1 MTTKEQKQERKVAGK
16 RWKAAYK
23 HPQQYDAIVI
33 ARTGN
38 MSHSDILRRKK
49 RMLFRHWKKMSHGLG
64 RRQRIL
70 LELKDTQMES
80 TDHYTN
86 EITKVLGNQAKI
98 KVITHDITVEIRDL
112 DEITVEE

>member
-1 MTTKEQKQERKVAGK
+1 
-16 RWKAAYK
+16 
-23 HPQQYDAIVI
+23 
-33 ARTGN
+33 
-38 MSHSDILRRKK
+38 
-49 RMLFRHWKKMSHGLG
+49 
-64 RRQRIL
+64 
-70 LELKDTQMES
+70 MES